1 MRPLLLLG
9 PTHPDPPDSRIT
21 GPDHV
26 TFPGVSHIDHL
37 LPREPQAHQSILED
51 SGIRLAVSQL
61 RGNHD
66 DLEELCQGGRA
77 QLGFNIKSLAVRHQ
91 CQPVA
96 FCKGLQHLLRLRVQA
111 ESLDREQAEKLRD
124 RPGQVGRGSGAR
136 TLQEPAEELRGVDF
150 RMPLRAPIQALLH
163 DVKVDLTQLRGL
175 DRGSSILE
183 EGGQDLPEVVLPFVG
198 FDIDDGQVE
207 VKQDRLDRHLEDHTP
222 AYFRGSLFYP
232 RDAAFDHFTA
242 TAQDGIWRSPA
253 QSLHNPPLSAPGNQ
267 SSRVEC
273 VPACR
278 SATRLVLGSIAVTMC
293 AERTQFSVDVN
304 HSNFSTSV
312 VVLVEW
318 LARRKPISVSRSL
331 MDRVILIPRQFPS
344 LHPGGGH
351 ALPSRPNMST
361 SPCRGSAWDVIIGE
375 SAEGTIT
382 TTTVPRGI
390 GRSSM
395 IPLDR
400 DCPSH
405 SPIFRA

>member
-1 MRPLLLLG
+1 MVQTFLRVRGQTLLRVTGKPDLLPCRGNGFPAIRRRLTHGRVRYNTRPSGTFPSQGKQPAKIRDHRDRGCSMRPLLLLG
-9 PTHPDPPDSRIT
+9 PTHPDPPDSRIA

-37 LPREPQAHQSILED
+37 LPREPQARQSILED
-51 SGIRLAVSQL
+51 SGIRLAVSQF

-77 QLGFNIKSLAVRHQ
+77 QLGFSIKSLAVRHQ
-91 CQPVA
+91 CEPVA
-96 FCKGLQHLLRLRVQA
+96 FCKGLQHLSRLRVQA

-150 RMPLRAPIQALLH
+150 RMPFRAPIQALLH

-175 DRGSSILE
+175 DRGSSIPE

-242 TAQDGIWRSPA
+242 PAQDGIWRSPA
-253 QSLHNPPLSAPGNQ
+253 QSLHKTQALSDNQ
-267 SSRVEC
+267 HLLHEAQPYGTGPEVVRPSSLD
-273 VPACR
+273 
-278 SATRLVLGSIAVTMC
+278 SS
-293 AERTQFSVDVN
+293 
-304 HSNFSTSV
+304 
-312 VVLVEW
+312 
-318 LARRKPISVSRSL
+318 LAS
-331 MDRVILIPRQFPS
+331 
-344 LHPGGGH
+344 G
-351 ALPSRPNMST
+351 
-361 SPCRGSAWDVIIGE
+361 
-375 SAEGTIT
+375 
-382 TTTVPRGI
+382 
-390 GRSSM
+390 
-395 IPLDR
+395 
-400 DCPSH
+400 
-405 SPIFRA
+405 